1 MDISITALY
10 LRLSRED
17 ELEDESNGIS
27 NQKTL
32 LMNYRV
38 DVLTKIMR
46 NHILNIV
53 QFANLFEDEFVKIVI
68 DENYRKVQKIHK
80 QIQEKFE
87 KMQGREKELD
97 IIIEKLF
104 EKKVLGNLSKERFLK
119 MSKIYEEEQ
128 TSLKS
133 EIKNLKKIVQ
143 EEEKHEMNADEFLKI
158 VRKYSNFEE
167 LRNSTKSRNF
177 LQNDRACKNSEH

>member
-1 MDISITALY
+1 
-10 LRLSRED
+10 
-17 ELEDESNGIS
+17 
-27 NQKTL
+27 
-32 LMNYRV
+32 MN
-38 DVLTKIMR
+38 T
-46 NHILNIV
+46 V

-80 QIQEKFE
+80 QNQEKLE

-104 EKKVLGNLSKERFLK
+104 EEKVLGNLSEERFLK
-119 MSKIYEEEQ
+119 MSKKYEEEQ
-128 TSLKS
+128 VSLKS
-133 EIKNLKKIVQ
+133 EIKNLEKIVQ

-167 LRNSTKSRNF
+167 LNPEILREFIDKITVHHRENIAGETVQKVEIFYKMIGHVKIPNIKKEKLEILKKSF
-177 LQNDRACKNSEH
+177 GIKNKTLIV